1 MICSVCSAGIIVG
14 LGLSRWLKVDDSI
27 SGLWIGA
34 LLLIIS
40 FWTNDWLFK
49 KREKKPMITLLII
62 LALSWLLTIISLYK
76 ANIINDDCLKMFG
89 LNRLVF
95 GSLSGILA
103 TGIAL
108 IIEKILRQ
116 RGNGK
121 ALFPYQ
127 KVILPI
133 GLLVILSFILNNI
146 CK

>member
-1 MICSVCSAGIIVG
+1 MVCPVCSAGIIIG

-34 LLLIIS
+34 LLLTIS

-49 KREKKPMITLLII
+49 KREKKPKITLLII
-62 LALSWLLTIISLYK
+62 LVLYWFLTITSLYK
-76 ANIINDDCLKMFG
+76 ANILNDYCLKIFG

-103 TGIAL
+103 TGVAL

-116 RGNGK
+116 KGNGK
-121 ALFPYQ
+121 ALFHYQ

-133 GLLVILSFILNNI
+133 SLLVILSFILNSI

>member
-1 MICSVCSAGIIVG
+1 MVCLVCSAGIIVG

-34 LLLIIS
+34 LLLTIS

-49 KREKKPMITLLII
+49 KREKKPMIVLFITLVLY
-62 LALSWLLTIISLYK
+62 WFFTITSLYK
-76 ANIINDDCLKMFG
+76 ANIINDYCLKMFG

-95 GSLSGILA
+95 GSLLGILA
-103 TGIAL
+103 TSIAL
-108 IIEKILRQ
+108 VTEKILRQ

-133 GLLVILSFILNNI
+133 SLLVILSFILNSI
-146 CK
+146 CE